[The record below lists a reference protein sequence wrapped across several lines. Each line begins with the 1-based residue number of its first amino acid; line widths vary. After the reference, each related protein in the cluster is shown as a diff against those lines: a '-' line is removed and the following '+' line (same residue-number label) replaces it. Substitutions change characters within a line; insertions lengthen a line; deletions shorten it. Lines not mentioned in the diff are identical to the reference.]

1 MGVVSHQDM
10 GFVCNAK
17 IWYNSQQRKE
27 KGMSIMID
35 LPPAMAQEAQEYVT
49 VRGTTLERLFLD
61 YLSSELKRRRETDA
75 MMSEFDAL
83 VEKTSS
89 RRDAP
94 YSFNR
99 ADAYAE
105 VMA

>member
-1 MGVVSHQDM
+1 
-10 GFVCNAK
+10 
-17 IWYNSQQRKE
+17 
-27 KGMSIMID
+27 MSIMID
-35 LPPAMAQEAQEYVT
+35 LPPALAKEAQEYVT
-49 VRGTTLERLFLD
+49 VRGTTLERMFLD
-61 YLSSELKRRRETDA
+61 YLKAKLKRRREADA
-75 MMSEFDAL
+75 AMSEFDAL

-89 RRDAP
+89 RRDEP

>member
-1 MGVVSHQDM
+1 
-10 GFVCNAK
+10 
-17 IWYNSQQRKE
+17 
-27 KGMSIMID
+27 MSILID
-35 LPPAMAQEAQEYVT
+35 LPPAIAQEAQEYVT

-61 YLSSELKRRRETDA
+61 YLKAELKRRRELDSA
-75 MMSEFDAL
+75 MSEFDAL

-94 YSFNR
+94 YKFNR
-99 ADAYAE
+99 ADAYQE